1 MRLVKITG
9 GLGNQMFI
17 YAMYIGMKK
26 RVGGHVHIDLSDMM
40 HYHAHNGYEL
50 RRVFGVPADEFCINR
65 TLKKVIEFLFFKTIL
80 ERHQHG
86 SMRPYTRRYA
96 YPLVYFKGFYQNE
109 KYFLDVE
116 DEVRSTF
123 TFDLSLANER
133 SRDLEKRIATDDKAV
148 SLHVRRGDYLQPKFY
163 EKYGTVC
170 GLTYY
175 QNAIVEMG
183 RHIDGTHYYVF
194 SDDVEWVKENLPID
208 GATYVNWNAGADSW
222 QDMMLMS
229 RCRHHIICNSTF
241 SWWGAWLNP
250 SPGKVVIAPDKWFAD
265 TGSDFILPE
274 TWVKVPTAQPVVYD

>member
-26 RVGGHVHIDLSDMM
+26 RVGGRVRIDLSDMV
-40 HYHAHNGYEL
+40 HYDAHNGYEL

-80 ERHQHG
+80 ERHQRG
-86 SMRPYTRRYA
+86 SMRPYTRRYV

-116 DEVRSTF
+116 DEVRRTF
-123 TFDLSLANER
+123 AFNPSLFNAQ
-133 SRDLEKRIATDDKAV
+133 SRDLSGRLAHDDKAV
-148 SLHVRRGDYLQPKFY
+148 SLHVRRGDYLQPRFY
-163 EKYGTVC
+163 EQYATVC
-170 GLTYY
+170 GPAYY
-175 QNAIVEMG
+175 RNAIAEIGRRVEG
-183 RHIDGTHYYVF
+183 ARYYVF
-194 SDDVEWVKENLPID
+194 SDDPEWVRANLPIE
-208 GATYVNWNAGADSW
+208 GATYVDWNTGPDSW

-241 SWWGAWLNP
+241 SWWGAWLNA
-250 SPGKVVIAPDKWFAD
+250 SREKVVVAPDRWLAD
-265 TGSDFILPE
+265 TPSDTIVPE
-274 TWVKVPTAQPVVYD
+274 AWIKVPTA